1 MRVISVLSIAVSLQI
16 TTKDQLASCQEL
28 VTSWATFTTLQPCC
42 PLKFSNLSTQGV
54 LSFTSTHRIMFAT
67 SSLDQLGM
75 SCPCGSSN
83 GMISAEPWMDP
94 AISAG
99 SSSLF
104 QFESGL
110 LVTPKL
116 GSKHV
121 AHLESLMPF
130 QRLQSLKAEQACQ
143 SKFSLCKNQ
152 RQDLLPPPE
161 QQRIRM
167 PQANA
172 LDLVGDQFDLIS
184 WGSEVAVQSFPAPP
198 KAMRMR
204 WVQTSSLPTAPCS
217 TTCIIAPNQR
227 AKAIG
232 TASLFTALYSQTS
245 STAANESFL
254 KYVLLHMPTRW
265 TSLGTSLTSFLGLL
279 KSVLAVL
286 PAAVQSP
293 PAPPK
298 AMRMRWVQTSS
309 LPTAPCSTTCIIAPN
324 QRAKA
329 IGTASL
335 FTALYSQTSSTAANE
350 SFFRYVLLHSWHHF
364 QPP

>member
-1 MRVISVLSIAVSLQI
+1 
-16 TTKDQLASCQEL
+16 
-28 VTSWATFTTLQPCC
+28 
-42 PLKFSNLSTQGV
+42 
-54 LSFTSTHRIMFAT
+54 
-67 SSLDQLGM
+67 
-75 SCPCGSSN
+75 
-83 GMISAEPWMDP
+83 
-94 AISAG
+94 
-99 SSSLF
+99 
-104 QFESGL
+104 
-110 LVTPKL
+110 
-116 GSKHV
+116 
-121 AHLESLMPF
+121 
-130 QRLQSLKAEQACQ
+130 
-143 SKFSLCKNQ
+143 
-152 RQDLLPPPE
+152 
-161 QQRIRM
+161 M

-217 TTCIIAPNQR
+217 TTCIIAPDQR

-254 KYVLLHMPTRW
+254 KYVLLHMPTCW
-265 TSLGTSLTSFLGLL
+265 TSLGTSLTSFLGVL

-309 LPTAPCSTTCIIAPN
+309 LPTAPCSTTCIIAPD

>member
-1 MRVISVLSIAVSLQI
+1 
-16 TTKDQLASCQEL
+16 
-28 VTSWATFTTLQPCC
+28 
-42 PLKFSNLSTQGV
+42 
-54 LSFTSTHRIMFAT
+54 
-67 SSLDQLGM
+67 
-75 SCPCGSSN
+75 
-83 GMISAEPWMDP
+83 
-94 AISAG
+94 
-99 SSSLF
+99 
-104 QFESGL
+104 
-110 LVTPKL
+110 
-116 GSKHV
+116 
-121 AHLESLMPF
+121 
-130 QRLQSLKAEQACQ
+130 
-143 SKFSLCKNQ
+143 
-152 RQDLLPPPE
+152 
-161 QQRIRM
+161 M

-245 STAANESFL
+245 STAANKSFL
-254 KYVLLHMPTRW
+254 KYVLLHTPTRW
-265 TSLGTSLTSFLGLL
+265 TWLGTSSTSFLGVL

-309 LPTAPCSTTCIIAPN
+309 LPTAPCSTTCIIAPDQRAKAIGTASLFTALYSQTSSTAAN
-324 QRAKA
+324 ESFLKYVLLHMPTRWTSLGTSLTSFLGVLKSVLAVLPAAVQSPPAPPKAMRTRWVQTSSLPTAPCSTTCIIAPDQRAKA